1 MFEVAAMT
9 PRPRFQLIK
18 VFKIFNLFGFFEVD
32 IMMKVILSKH
42 VTLKKT

>member
-9 PRPRFQLIK
+9 LRPRFQLIK